1 MLTTLLVLFIVG
13 YLAIALE
20 HPLRVDKT
28 ASALLL
34 GMLMWVIYAMGAESV
49 VPVVSADGFR
59 HFMETHP
66 GLESKSLH
74 EQALQYVLNV
84 DIVEHLGDIMQT
96 LLFLIGAMTIVEM
109 VDVHGGFRVIT
120 DHINTRDKRKLLWII
135 SFVTFFMSAILDN
148 LTTTIVMLMLLR
160 KLITQKDERWLYA
173 GMIIIA
179 ANSGGAWSPIGDITT
194 IMLWVSGNITAP
206 ALLSFV
212 LVPSLVSMLVPLV
225 IISSKLK
232 GELPPRDVVVEK
244 NSFITSGQRATMFY
258 LGVGG
263 LIFVPVFKSI
273 THLPPFIGMLFV
285 LGALWVFTEIFYNS
299 KMLEQA
305 KELRLPKVISRV
317 DMPSI
322 LFFLGILMAVAVLQ
336 STGILSDIAAYL
348 DKEIH
353 NVYWI
358 GLVLGVLS
366 AIVDNVPLV
375 AGVMGMYPVA
385 DPAAVGYAANFVIDG
400 TFWELMSYCAGVGGS
415 ILIIGSAAGTTKDAV
430 DELRAQGKKAGLIKI
445 RLFRPFPGS
454 EIAEALKNVKAVA
467 LMDRT
472 ESYNDCSGPIG
483 SEVTTALYRAKSDCL
498 AVNYVY
504 GLGGRDVKVEDM
516 IGIYSELEK
525 IAEAGE
531 VTEPYRYMGV
541 RE

>member
-49 VPVVSADGFR
+49 VPVVSADCFR

-160 KLITQKDERWLYA
+160 KLITQKEERWLYA

-263 LIFVPVFKSI
+263 LIFVPV
-273 THLPPFIGMLFV
+273 
-285 LGALWVFTEIFYNS
+285 
-299 KMLEQA
+299 
-305 KELRLPKVISRV
+305 
-317 DMPSI
+317 
-322 LFFLGILMAVAVLQ
+322 
-336 STGILSDIAAYL
+336 
-348 DKEIH
+348 
-353 NVYWI
+353 
-358 GLVLGVLS
+358 
-366 AIVDNVPLV
+366 
-375 AGVMGMYPVA
+375 
-385 DPAAVGYAANFVIDG
+385 
-400 TFWELMSYCAGVGGS
+400 
-415 ILIIGSAAGTTKDAV
+415 
-430 DELRAQGKKAGLIKI
+430 
-445 RLFRPFPGS
+445 
-454 EIAEALKNVKAVA
+454 
-467 LMDRT
+467 
-472 ESYNDCSGPIG
+472 
-483 SEVTTALYRAKSDCL
+483 
-498 AVNYVY
+498 
-504 GLGGRDVKVEDM
+504 
-516 IGIYSELEK
+516 
-525 IAEAGE
+525 
-531 VTEPYRYMGV
+531 
-541 RE
+541 

>member
-1 MLTTLLVLFIVG
+1 MLTTLLVLFVVG

-34 GMLMWVIYAMGAESV
+34 GMLMWIIYAMGAESV
-49 VPVVSADGFR
+49 VPVVSADNFR
-59 HFMETHP
+59 HFLDTHP
-66 GLESKSLH
+66 ALANKSLH

-120 DHINTRDKRKLLWII
+120 DHINTRDKKKLLWII

-148 LTTTIVMLMLLR
+148 LTTSIVMLMLLR
-160 KLITQKDERWLYA
+160 KLITQKEERWLYA

-212 LVPSLVSMLVPLV
+212 LVPSLVSMILPLI
-225 IISSKLK
+225 IISRKLK
-232 GELPPRDVVVEK
+232 GDLPPRDTVVEK
-244 NSFITSGQRATMFY
+244 NSFITAGQRATMFY

-263 LIFVPVFKSI
+263 LIFVPIFKSI
-273 THLPPFIGMLFV
+273 THLPPFVGMLFV

-305 KELRLPKVISRV
+305 RELRLPKVISRV

-348 DKEIH
+348 DEEIH

-366 AIVDNVPLV
+366 SIVDNVPLV

-385 DPAAVGYAANFVIDG
+385 DPAATGYVANFVIDG

-415 ILIIGSAAGTTKDAV
+415 ILIIGSAAGV
-430 DELRAQGKKAGLIKI
+430 
-445 RLFRPFPGS
+445 
-454 EIAEALKNVKAVA
+454 IA
-467 LMDRT
+467 M
-472 ESYNDCSGPIG
+472 G
-483 SEVTTALYRAKSDCL
+483 
-498 AVNYVY
+498 
-504 GLGGRDVKVEDM
+504 
-516 IGIYSELEK
+516 LEK
-525 IAEAGE
+525 ISFGWYMKNFTWVAFLGYIAGAGIYALE
-531 VTEPYRYMGV
+531 KFIFC
-541 RE
+541 

>member
-1 MLTTLLVLFIVG
+1 MLTTLLVIFIIG

-34 GMLMWVIYAMGAESV
+34 GMLMWIIYAMGAETV
-49 VPVVSADGFR
+49 VPVHALENFH
-59 HFMETHP
+59 HFLETHP
-66 GLESKSLH
+66 ELTGKNLH

-109 VDVHGGFRVIT
+109 VDVHGGFRIIT
-120 DHINTRDKRKLLWII
+120 DHITTRDKRKLLWVV
-135 SFVTFFMSAILDN
+135 SCVTFIMSAILDN

-160 KLITQKDERWLYA
+160 KLITKQHERWLYA

-194 IMLWVSGNITAP
+194 IMLWVNGNITAP
-206 ALLSFV
+206 SLLSFV
-212 LVPSLVSMLVPLV
+212 LVPSLVSMLIPLLV
-225 IISSKLK
+225 ISKQLK
-232 GELPPRDVVVEK
+232 GDLPPRDRVVEK
-244 NSFITSGQRATMFY
+244 NSFITQRQRATMFY

-263 LIFVPVFKSI
+263 LIFVPIFKSI
-273 THLPPFIGMLFV
+273 THLPPFVGMLFV
-285 LGALWVFTEIFYNS
+285 LGLLWVFTEIFYNA

-305 KELRLPKVISRV
+305 RELRLPKVISRV

-336 STGILSDIAAYL
+336 STGVLSGIALYL

-353 NVYWI
+353 NVYFI

-375 AGVMGMYPVA
+375 AGVMGMYPLA
-385 DPAAVGYAANFVIDG
+385 DPSAVGYAANFMVDG
-400 TFWELMSYCAGVGGS
+400 TFWELISYCAGVGGS
-415 ILIIGSAAGTTKDAV
+415 IFIIGSAAGVIVMGLEKMSFGWY
-430 DELRAQGKKAGLIKI
+430 LKK
-445 RLFRPFPGS
+445 FS
-454 EIAEALKNVKAVA
+454 WVA
-467 LMDRT
+467 LVG
-472 ESYNDCSGPIG
+472 Y
-483 SEVTTALYRAKSDCL
+483 L
-498 AVNYVY
+498 AGAGVY
-504 GLGGRDVKVEDM
+504 A
-516 IGIYSELEK
+516 LEK
-525 IAEAGE
+525 LIFC
-531 VTEPYRYMGV
+531 
-541 RE
+541 